1 MTITLD
7 YLPNVAAAF
16 MLMFARLGTMIM
28 LMPALGESSIPTRF
42 RLTIALA
49 LTLVLYP
56 VGSPQYPDDLTGN
69 TVRLLTLFAGELAIG
84 FGIGLCA
91 RLITSVLQ
99 IAGMIIANQ
108 SGLAFALGTDI
119 ANQGQQGALFGNFLS
134 ILGITLVFAT
144 DSHYLVIA
152 ALYDSFEIFPPGLVP
167 PVADFSQ
174 NGTETV
180 AHVFSIAVRMSAP
193 FIVVGLV
200 FYFGL
205 GLLNKLMPQ
214 MQIFFIAMPVNI
226 AIGFF
231 MLMVL
236 LTTLMTFYLEHFQ
249 DSLGKFILG

>member
-1 MTITLD
+1 MTIELD
-7 YLPNVAAAF
+7 YLPEVAAAF
-16 MLMFARLGTMIM
+16 ILMFARLGTMLM
-28 LMPALGESSIPTRF
+28 LLPALGESTIPMRF

-56 VGSPQYPDDLTGN
+56 IGAPSYPQGLTADFMQ
-69 TVRLLTLFAGELAIG
+69 LLVLLAGELAIG
-84 FGIGLCA
+84 FAIGLCA

-99 IAGMIIANQ
+99 IAGVIMANQ

-119 ANQGQQGALFGNFLS
+119 ANEGQQGALYGNFLS
-134 ILGITLVFAT
+134 LLGITLVFVT
-144 DSHYLVIA
+144 DTHYLIIA
-152 ALYDSFEIFPPGLVP
+152 ALYDSFTIFPPGTVP
-167 PVADFSQ
+167 PVGDFSQ
-174 NGTETV
+174 NATDTV

-193 FIVVGLV
+193 FLVVGLV

-231 MLMVL
+231 LLMVL
-236 LTTLMTFYLEHFQ
+236 IVTLMMFYMEHFQ
-249 DSLGKFILG
+249 DALGKFILG